1 MRLGKVIE
9 VEQWGAD
16 GWGRAFSVLLYF
28 SRQTE
33 ADSTVELGVE
43 RERRGGVI

>member
-16 GWGRAFSVLLYF
+16 GWGRAFSSFFFF
-28 SRQTE
+28 SRQMET
-33 ADSTVELGVE
+33 DSTVELGVE
-43 RERRGGVI
+43 RERRGVI

>member
-16 GWGRAFSVLLYF
+16 GWGRAFFLLLF
-28 SRQTE
+28 FQT
-33 ADSTVELGVE
+33 DRDGFH
-43 RERRGGVI
+43 G